1 MELTHRH
8 RKLRWLVVLIL
19 SLGAT
24 GTALA
29 QGVPASTTSA
39 LESKTMPTL
48 TDLIKHE
55 KWDGA
60 IKYCKIYKDVAIPE
74 INLVLDTPELSSA
87 TANFMYHCLR
97 QIRTAASAILMAKD
111 FHGGWRETV
120 YGLIENPRPEAYP
133 ILKARLKSPLD
144 EVDEDLLLTM
154 AQMDVPVEQRVA
166 DIKPYIEAKHY
177 GVRQG
182 AILGLALLDD
192 PGSMERVVKELGTD
206 RLQRKQDFLRVFY
219 DFQAWR
225 IPKFVPVLI
234 PVLNDPMPLDDIGI
248 RMYLPGG
255 GEQSMTSEEERYSRA
270 RDYALNI
277 IAKTLNLDLPFKIED
292 QTTYTKEQRDLV
304 KQKLRDLGYT
314 VTDEPYPV
322 TPA

>member
-1 MELTHRH
+1 MELTNRY
-8 RKLRWLVVLIL
+8 RNWRWLVCLIL
-19 SLGAT
+19 LLGGM
-24 GTALA
+24 GTTRA
-29 QGVPASTTSA
+29 QDISASTTSTS
-39 LESKTMPTL
+39 ESKTMPTL
-48 TDLIKHE
+48 ANLIKLE
-55 KWDGA
+55 KWDDA
-60 IKYCKIYKDVAIPE
+60 LQYCQDHKDAAIPE
-74 INLVLDTPELSSA
+74 INFVLDTPKLSSA

-133 ILKARLKSPLD
+133 ILKARLKSPQEERD
-144 EVDEDLLLTM
+144 KDLLLTM

-166 DIKPYIEAKHY
+166 DIKPYIEAKYY

-219 DFQAWR
+219 DFRAWR
-225 IPKFVPVLI
+225 IPKFIPILI

-277 IAKTLNLDLPFKIED
+277 IAKTLSLDLPFKIED

-304 KQKLRDLGYT
+304 KQKLRNLGYT

>member
-1 MELTHRH
+1 MEVTNR
-8 RKLRWLVVLIL
+8 RQNWQWLVCLIL
-19 SLGAT
+19 LLGGA
-24 GTALA
+24 GTTLA
-29 QGVPASTTSA
+29 QDISASTTFVSENKA
-39 LESKTMPTL
+39 MPTL
-48 TDLIKHE
+48 AHLIKQE
-55 KWDGA
+55 KWDA
-60 IKYCKIYKDVAIPE
+60 ALQYCENHEDAAIPE
-74 INLVLDTPELSSA
+74 INAVLATPRLNGTLE
-87 TANFMYHCLR
+87 NFMYHCLR
-97 QIRTAASAILMAKD
+97 QIRTAGAAVRLAEG
-111 FHGGWRETV
+111 FNRGGRENAC
-120 YGLIENPRPEAYP
+120 GLIENPRPEAYP
-133 ILKARLKSPLD
+133 ILKARLKSPQE
-144 EVDEDLLLTM
+144 EVDKDLLLTM
-154 AQMDVPVEQRVA
+154 AQMDVSDEQRIA
-166 DIKPYIEAKHY
+166 DIKPYLQAKDLNA
-177 GVRQG
+177 RQG

-192 PGSMERVVKELGTD
+192 PGSTERMVYELSTKY
-206 RLQRKQDFLRVFY
+206 RQSKSNFLRVFY
-219 DFQAWR
+219 DFRAWR

-255 GEQSMTSEEERYSRA
+255 GEQSMTPDEERYSRA

>member
-1 MELTHRH
+1 
-8 RKLRWLVVLIL
+8 
-19 SLGAT
+19 
-24 GTALA
+24 
-29 QGVPASTTSA
+29 
-39 LESKTMPTL
+39 MPTL
-48 TDLIKHE
+48 ANLIKQE
-55 KWDGA
+55 KWDDA
-60 IKYCKIYKDVAIPE
+60 LQYCQDHKDAAIPE
-74 INLVLDTPELSSA
+74 INSVLATPKLDGA
-87 TANFMYHCLR
+87 TQDFMFHCLR
-97 QIRTAASAILMAKD
+97 QIRTTASAIRMAKG

-133 ILKARLKSPLD
+133 ILKARLKSPQD
-144 EVDEDLLLTM
+144 EEDEDLLLTM

-166 DIKPYIEAKHY
+166 DIKPYIEAKYY

-182 AILGLALLDD
+182 AILALALLDD

-225 IPKFVPVLI
+225 IPKFVPILI
-234 PVLNDPMPLDDIGI
+234 PMLNDPMPLDDIGI

-292 QTTYTKEQRDLV
+292 QTTYTQEQRDLV
-304 KQKLRDLGYT
+304 KQKLRNLGYT